1 MTATF
6 WRLVTSNRQITNKK
20 RKKMKTRQ
28 YLIMSGLLLMVAVGM
43 TSCVMTCNRPIAGDE
58 IVEWRKHRGFESIEI
73 SGSPNVVYT
82 QTDTFGVRL
91 EGPEKMV
98 ENMMTEVK
106 DRTLFVYNKGRV
118 DLKVGFINL
127 NWGDRDDVTIYVSS
141 PDLIGVR
148 LNGSGDFVSKNQLDT
163 DEMNIVLRGS
173 GDVSFEDIICD
184 ACTTELVGSGDVR
197 IDHLDAKKST
207 AVLVGSGDINITEA
221 NVIDTDLSVRGSGDI
236 VVNFLDGCQSAVAKV
251 NGSGDITLEG
261 TLHHY
266 DAHKSG
272 SGDINTGNL
281 TVR

>member
-1 MTATF
+1 
-6 WRLVTSNRQITNKK
+6 
-20 RKKMKTRQ
+20 
-28 YLIMSGLLLMVAVGM
+28 MSGLVLMVAVGM

-236 VVNFLDGCQSAVAKV
+236 VVNFLEGCQSAVAKV
-251 NGSGDITLEG
+251 NGSGDITLKG
-261 TLHHY
+261 TLHNY

-272 SGDINTGNL
+272 SGDINTGDL

>member
-1 MTATF
+1 
-6 WRLVTSNRQITNKK
+6 
-20 RKKMKTRQ
+20 
-28 YLIMSGLLLMVAVGM
+28 MSGLLLMVAVGM

-173 GDVSFEDIICD
+173 G
-184 ACTTELVGSGDVR
+184 ELVGSGDVS
-197 IDHLDAKKST
+197 IDHLDAKTST

-236 VVNFLDGCQSAVAKV
+236 VVNFLEGCQSAVAKV

>member
-1 MTATF
+1 
-6 WRLVTSNRQITNKK
+6 
-20 RKKMKTRQ
+20 
-28 YLIMSGLLLMVAVGM
+28 MSGLLLMVAVGM

-58 IVEWRKHRGFESIEI
+58 IVELRKHQGFESIEI

-127 NWGDRDDVTIYVSS
+127 NWGDKDDVTIYVSS

-163 DEMNIVLRGS
+163 DEMNIVLRGLVTS
-173 GDVSFEDIICD
+173 ALRISSVMRVPRNWWARAMSVSTISMRRNQR
-184 ACTTELVGSGDVR
+184 L
-197 IDHLDAKKST
+197 
-207 AVLVGSGDINITEA
+207 
-221 NVIDTDLSVRGSGDI
+221 
-236 VVNFLDGCQSAVAKV
+236 
-251 NGSGDITLEG
+251 
-261 TLHHY
+261 Y
-266 DAHKSG
+266 W
-272 SGDINTGNL
+272 
-281 TVR
+281 

>member
-82 QTDTFGVRL
+82 QADTFGVRL

-118 DLKVGFINL
+118 NLKVGFVNL
-127 NWGDRDDVTIYVSS
+127 NWGDKDDVTVYVSS

-148 LNGSGDFVSKNQLDT
+148 VSGSGDFVSNNQLDT
-163 DEMNIVLRGS
+163 DVMNIVLRGS
-173 GDVSFEDIICD
+173 GDVSFKDIICD
-184 ACTTELVGSGDVR
+184 VCTTELVGSGDIR
-197 IDHLDAKKST
+197 IDYLNAKTST
-207 AVLVGSGDINITEA
+207 AVLVGSGDIRITEA
-221 NVIDTDLSVRGSGDI
+221 NVQETDLSLKGSGDI
-236 VVNFLDGCQSAVAKV
+236 SIDFEEGCRSAQCHLA
-251 NGSGDITLEG
+251 GSGDITLSG
-261 TLHHY
+261 TLTHY
-266 DAHKSG
+266 DCKKSG
-272 SGDINTGNL
+272 SGDIHTL
-281 TVR
+281 ALF